1 MDTFLETKKMMS
13 FDFVWKMQMR
23 RIQISIKWTYKMPV
37 YFQDD
42 CISNIGWD
50 KNLQDSDLVK
60 KFKENNQHLVTSDRL
75 VGSSEE

>member
-1 MDTFLETKKMMS
+1 
-13 FDFVWKMQMR
+13 
-23 RIQISIKWTYKMPV
+23 MPV

-60 KFKENNQHLVTSDRL
+60 KFKENNQHLMTSDPL
-75 VGSSEE
+75 VESSEE

>member
-1 MDTFLETKKMMS
+1 
-13 FDFVWKMQMR
+13 
-23 RIQISIKWTYKMPV
+23 MPV

-50 KNLQDSDLVK
+50 KHLQDSDLVK
-60 KFKENNQHLVTSDRL
+60 KFKENNQHLTSSDRL